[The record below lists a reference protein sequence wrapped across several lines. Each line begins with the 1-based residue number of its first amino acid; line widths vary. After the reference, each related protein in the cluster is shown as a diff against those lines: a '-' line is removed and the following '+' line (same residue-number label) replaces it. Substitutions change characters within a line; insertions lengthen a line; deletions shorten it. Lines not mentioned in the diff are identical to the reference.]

1 MKPKKLILASS
12 IALAMATSQIGTAAI
27 ELQAEQK
34 WLKQQT
40 TIDKSKEPTVAYYV
54 RYNAQSR
61 ANVQNLLQ
69 ANDIRINHHLA
80 DVNTF
85 SVSMPASQ
93 LQTLNSIAGIE
104 FMEPVPERHLMA
116 QVTPWNID
124 QFQARDVWDVDRDG
138 QVDDGAPTGAGVKLC
153 IIDTGF
159 YADHDDFQGITH
171 TGLSQISGEA
181 YTEDGNGH
189 GTHVAGTANAMNNDI
204 GVVGVMPGGA
214 ELHIIKIFNNAGVW
228 SPGES
233 DLGAAAYACRDAGAN
248 AISMSLGGGFSATEE
263 AVFQDLYDND
273 NIISI
278 AAAGNDG
285 NNVASY
291 PASYDSV
298 VSVGALNE
306 AENWASFSQF
316 PATSN
321 DPDNQP
327 ADSLWDVVELSG
339 GGDLVLSTW
348 PGPPHSN
355 VPVFQVSN
363 DGNNYGANQI
373 AETGAGDVTANL
385 ADGGLCEVAD
395 INPNWNGSV
404 VLCERGNISFAEK
417 MNNVADNGGVAAII
431 FNNEAGNFS
440 GTCNGGCTS
449 GATIPG
455 VSMAQTDGQFLASN
469 GLGLA
474 TNVLV
479 DDGTS
484 SCNGC
489 LGGYNTISGTSMA
502 TPGVA
507 AGIAW
512 AWSACGGPSGIDNK
526 QLRQLLRDSAKDID
540 AAGYDVRTG
549 FGLVQ
554 LKDALDLGS
563 QLYGAQC
570 AINISATPS
579 EIEVCT
585 AGNAADAT
593 YTLTLGDDFT
603 GTSDLTSSGVPAG
616 ASGSFN
622 PGQLVFPATDS
633 DFTVT
638 ALDGV
643 ASGNY
648 ALALT
653 ATDNADPSN
662 NATANVSLITVDAN
676 PGAAGLTSPADG
688 AVDVATQATFSWSA
702 SSQANSYGF
711 EIATD
716 AAFTN
721 IIESATEL
729 SGTSYTLN
737 NALNSESVYF
747 WRVTADN
754 ICGDTT
760 SSTSSFTTGTEVCQ
774 VFNAT
779 DVPLVI
785 SESGTPTV
793 TSLLNVATSGTITD
807 VDVVNLAGTH
817 SWISDLTFTLE
828 SPAATSV
835 SLIEQACFNEDN
847 FDLDLDDEAASGTLP
862 CPPTD
867 GLAYQPAG
875 DLSTLDGQLTNGDWT
890 LTVADAANL
899 DGGQLDSWGLNI
911 CYIPNDNAPVNAV
924 NDAASMLEDA
934 GATVL
939 NVMDNDTN
947 AGLSVISGIT
957 QGANGTVTILSGNTT
972 VSYTANDDFCGADSF
987 SYTLDGLSTA
997 TVDVTVDCVN
1007 DQPDF
1012 TAMTEFVV
1020 DQIDANN
1027 PPTMMLACNMDMGPD
1042 DEDSSQN
1049 MSDFIVSIDSDP
1061 NSTLS
1066 AVDVMNSGELNASFS
1081 GNMGSAV
1088 INVALQDD
1096 GGTANNGEDTST
1108 TRQVTI
1114 HVNDVLFNGSFETI
1128 APALCPQ
1135 L

>member
-1 MKPKKLILASS
+1 MKPNKLILASS
-12 IALAMATSQIGTAAI
+12 IALAITTSQLGNAAI
-27 ELQAEQK
+27 EIQNEQK
-34 WLKQQT
+34 WLKQQMT
-40 TIDKSKEPTVAYYV
+40 VDKSKERTVAYYI
-54 RYNAQSR
+54 RYNPQSR
-61 ANVQNLLQ
+61 ANIQTLLQ
-69 ANDIRINHHLA
+69 ANNVKINHHLA
-80 DVNTF
+80 DVNTY
-85 SVSMPASQ
+85 SVSLPASQ
-93 LQTLNSIAGIE
+93 LQTLNSISGIE

-124 QFQARDVWDVDRDG
+124 QFQARDVWDADRDG
-138 QVDDGAPTGAGVKLC
+138 QIDDGAPTGAGVKLC

-159 YADHDDFQGITH
+159 YAAHDDFQGITH
-171 TGLSQISGEA
+171 TGESQISGET

-228 SPGES
+228 SQGES
-233 DLGAAAYACRDAGAN
+233 DLAAAAYACRDAGAN

-263 AVFQDLYDND
+263 NVFQDLYDND
-273 NIISI
+273 NIISV

-285 NNVASY
+285 NSVASY

-306 AENWASFSQF
+306 AEGWASFSQF

-321 DPDNQP
+321 DPINQP
-327 ADSLWDVVELSG
+327 ANNEWDVVELSG

-348 PGPPHSN
+348 PGPPHGN
-355 VPVFQVSN
+355 VPIIQVSN
-363 DGNNYGANQI
+363 DGSDYSANQI
-373 AETGAGDVTANL
+373 DETTAGDVTANL
-385 ADGGLCEVAD
+385 ADGGLCEIGDSDPSWAG
-395 INPNWNGSV
+395 NV

-417 MNNVADNGGVAAII
+417 MNNVANEGGVAAII
-431 FNNEAGNFS
+431 FNNEPGNFS
-440 GTCNGGCTS
+440 GTCSGGCTL
-449 GATIPG
+449 GANIPG
-455 VSMAQTDGQFLASN
+455 VSIAQADGQFLQTN
-469 GLGLA
+469 GLALP

-512 AWSACGGPSGIDNK
+512 AWSACGGPSGINNK

-540 AAGYDVRTG
+540 ATGYDVRTG

-554 LKDALDLGS
+554 LKDALDLGNQLFGS
-563 QLYGAQC
+563 QC
-570 AINISATPS
+570 SIAITATPT

-593 YTLTLGDDFT
+593 FNLTLGDDFT
-603 GTSDLTSSGVPAG
+603 GTSNLTSSGVPAG

-622 PGQLVFPATDS
+622 PAQVVFPATTT

-638 ALDGV
+638 SLDGV
-643 ASGNY
+643 SSGNY
-648 ALALT
+648 ALSLT
-653 ATDNADPSN
+653 ATDDSDASN
-662 NATANVSLITVDAN
+662 NATANVALITVDAN
-676 PGAAGLTSPADG
+676 PGSANLTLPADG

-702 SSQANSYGF
+702 SSQAASYGF

-721 IIESATEL
+721 VIESASDIATN
-729 SGTSYTLN
+729 SYTLTS
-737 NALNSESVYF
+737 ALNNESVYF
-747 WRVTADN
+747 WRVTANN

-774 VFNAT
+774 VFNST
-779 DVPLVI
+779 DVPVVI
-785 SESGTPTV
+785 TDQGTPTV
-793 TSLLNVATSGTITD
+793 TSLLNVATTGTITD
-807 VDVVNLAGTH
+807 VNVVNLAGTH

-835 SLIEQACFNEDN
+835 SLIDQACFNEDN

-875 DLSTLDGQLTNGDWT
+875 DLSTLDGQVTSGEWT
-890 LTVADAANL
+890 LTISDAANI
-899 DGGQLDSWGLNI
+899 DGGQLNSWGLNI
-911 CYIPNDNAPVNAV
+911 CYIPNDNVPANAV
-924 NDAASMLEDA
+924 NDTASMLEDA
-934 GATVL
+934 GTTTL

-947 AGLSVISGIT
+947 AGSSTITSIT
-957 QGANGTVTILSGNTT
+957 QGTNGSVAILSGDTT
-972 VSYTANDDFCGADSF
+972 VSYTANDDFCGTDSF
-987 SYTLDGLSTA
+987 NYTLDGLSNA
-997 TVDVTVDCVN
+997 TVNVTVDCVN

-1012 TAMTEFVV
+1012 TVMTEFVV
-1020 DQIDANN
+1020 DQIDSNN
-1027 PPTMMLACNMDMGPD
+1027 PPTMMLACDMDMGPD
-1042 DEDSSQN
+1042 DEDSSQT

-1061 NSTLS
+1061 NSILS
-1066 AVDVMNSGELNASFS
+1066 MVDVLDSGELDASFS
-1081 GNMGSAV
+1081 GNMGTAV

-1096 GGTANNGEDTST
+1096 GGTAGNGVDTSVT
-1108 TRQVTI
+1108 KQVTI
-1114 HVNDVLFNGSFETI
+1114 HVNDVLFNGGFETI
-1128 APALCPQ
+1128 EAALCPQ